1 MPPPV
6 LMQLNM
12 EGIEAATAAAARA
25 AERSR
30 VLRLQAEALASASVA
45 QAAAITSAPA
55 ATLPRSLI
63 ADASAATPPALPAPP
78 AVRAITPAGWEGN
91 DEGDVLVKTV
101 TVALDDVE
109 RAMRLS
115 PLVGKARAFGCPDV
129 KYGYEVY
136 CVVAVAPGVSAASV
150 SESALM
156 MHAQR
161 RLPNAMVPRRIF
173 VVEGGWK
180 EEEVSRATLAE
191 EGGLAR
197 LLKQYGSTPAAGR
210 GGVEAGLRR
219 SRWRGV

>member
-1 MPPPV
+1 
-6 LMQLNM
+6 MQLNM

-30 VLRLQAEALASASVA
+30 ALRLQAEALASASVA
-45 QAAAITSAPA
+45 QAAAIASAPA
-55 ATLPRSLI
+55 ATLPRSLL
-63 ADASAATPPALPAPP
+63 AGGASTSSPPALPPPPP
-78 AVRAITPAGWEGN
+78 ALRAITPAGWEGS

-136 CVVAVAPGVSAASV
+136 CVVAVAPGVAAASV
-150 SESALM
+150 NESALM

-173 VVEGGWK
+173 VIDGNWK
-180 EEEVSRATLAE
+180 EEDLSRAALAE

-197 LLKQYGSTPAAGR
+197 LLQQHAVAAAAPAAG
-210 GGVEAGLRR
+210 A
-219 SRWRGV
+219 SA

>member
-1 MPPPV
+1 
-6 LMQLNM
+6 MQLNM

-30 VLRLQAEALASASVA
+30 ALRLQAEALASASVA

-63 ADASAATPPALPAPP
+63 ADASSAATPPALPAPP

-115 PLVGKARAFGCPDV
+115 SLVGKARAFGCPDV

-136 CVVAVAPGVSAASV
+136 CVVSVAPGVAAANV

-173 VVEGGWK
+173 VVDGGWK
-180 EEEVSRATLAE
+180 EEDVSRATLAE

-197 LLKQYGSTPAAGR
+197 LLKQYGAASGGGGGGGAAGPS
-210 GGVEAGLRR
+210 A
-219 SRWRGV
+219 

>member
-1 MPPPV
+1 
-6 LMQLNM
+6 MQLNM

-30 VLRLQAEALASASVA
+30 ALRLQAEALASASVA
-45 QAAAITSAPA
+45 QAAAIASAPA
-55 ATLPRSLI
+55 ATLPRSLL
-63 ADASAATPPALPAPP
+63 AGAASTSSSPPALPPPPP
-78 AVRAITPAGWEGN
+78 ALRAITPAGWEGN

-129 KYGYEVY
+129 KFGYEVY
-136 CVVAVAPGVSAASV
+136 CVVAVAPGVTPASV
-150 SESALM
+150 NETALM

-173 VVEGGWK
+173 VIDGNWK
-180 EEEVSRATLAE
+180 EEDLSRAALAE

-197 LLKQYGSTPAAGR
+197 LLQQHAVAAPPPAAG
-210 GGVEAGLRR
+210 A
-219 SRWRGV
+219 SA